1 MPDID
6 KSMTELTEA
15 CQSYW
20 EKWEAVRTGN
30 KMILMEAD
38 SAIKNIGA
46 SSQAGSGSGS
56 SDFIRFNPAPDTL
69 QKIL

>member
-1 MPDID
+1 MDRVGKVPDVHAA
-6 KSMTELTEA
+6 MTELTEA

-38 SAIKNIGA
+38 SVVNTGA
-46 SSQAGSGSGS
+46 NSQAGSAG
-56 SDFIRFNPAPDTL
+56 
-69 QKIL
+69 